1 MKRACVLFVVI
12 LSTLNNELLAYKKY
26 ICIYTYICIIVS
38 NIVMI
43 WFIFFLEASYWISKM
58 HALFSESYT

>member
-1 MKRACVLFVVI
+1 MIFIQLQVPVLQLLRGFVPHRSRAMKRACVLFVVI

-26 ICIYTYICIIVS
+26 IFIYTYICIIVS

-43 WFIFFLEASYWISKM
+43 
-58 HALFSESYT
+58 